1 MKYMGI
7 DHHKQYSHMTIVDKE
22 GKELRSGNV
31 RNTYHDIEAF
41 LDGRGEE
48 IKAVIEAGRSSY
60 VMVDL
65 MKEFG
70 VDIRIAHPAQ
80 VKAIAKAKI
89 KTDKR
94 DSRILAHL
102 LRMDFIPEAIPRAN
116 SMFMML
122 LPITLPTDMPYFFF
136 IVAVIVVASSGSEVP
151 TATMVKPIKSAEM

>member
-102 LRMDFIPEAIPRAN
+102 LRMDFIRPVQRR
-116 SMFMML
+116 
-122 LPITLPTDMPYFFF
+122 
-136 IVAVIVVASSGSEVP
+136 IVFLNGSYATGPSSLGLGLG
-151 TATMVKPIKSAEM
+151 